1 MTAQDEHF
9 MRLALEEALLAAEED
24 EVPVGAVV
32 AMDGQVLGRGHNQT
46 ETLRDV
52 TAHAEMIALTA
63 AANHL
68 GAKYLPGCTLYVT
81 LEPCDMCAGA
91 IALSQVSRVVFG
103 VADPKRGFNRH
114 ADAQILHK
122 KVVVEQGSL
131 AEECSRLLKEFF
143 AGKRGTTKK

>member
-9 MRLALEEALLAAEED
+9 MQLALEEAQLAADED

-32 AMDGQVLGRGHNQT
+32 VMDGQVLGRGHNQT

-68 GAKYLPGCTLYVT
+68 GSKYLPGCTLYVT

-91 IALSQVSRVVFG
+91 IALSQISRIVFG
-103 VADPKRGFNRH
+103 VSDPKRGFTRH
-114 ADAQILHK
+114 SDAQILHK
-122 KVVVEQGSL
+122 KVIVEQDLL
-131 AEECSRLLKEFF
+131 ADECSRLLKEFF
-143 AGKRGTTKK
+143 AGKR

>member
-122 KVVVEQGSL
+122 KVVVEQGPL
-131 AEECSRLLKEFF
+131 AEECSQLLKEFF
-143 AGKRGTTKK
+143 VGKRGTTKK

>member
-9 MRLALEEALLAAEED
+9 MRLALEEAELAAEED

-32 AMDGQVLGRGHNQT
+32 VMEGQVLGRGHNQT

-68 GAKYLPGCTLYVT
+68 GSKYLPGCTLYVT

-91 IALSQVSRVVFG
+91 IGLSQISRVVFG
-103 VADPKRGFNRH
+103 VADPKRGFMRH
-114 ADAQILHK
+114 ENAQILHK
-122 KVVVEQGSL
+122 KVIVEQGLL
-131 AEECSRLLKEFF
+131 ADECSRLLKEFF
-143 AGKRGTTKK
+143 AQKR